1 MLYQENQQEQ
11 LQYNNLPQ
19 QLWLKFDKDLVNRL
33 INAAY
38 HTFDESSENN
48 LKQFWFSR
56 NKCGG
61 LKRLP
66 LLA

>member
-48 LKQFWFSR
+48 LKQF
-56 NKCGG
+56 
-61 LKRLP
+61 LD
-66 LLA
+66 LAVNHSPNGAIWSQG